1 MGVANRHSSIAM
13 ATYTT
18 LVILWL
24 PFCINRSS
32 GLFFGTPNSE
42 CRSDSQCPS
51 FGRTR
56 CLGTN
61 FILCFGQTQSYT
73 VSGRCLNR
81 SNIICGL
88 GNLLGGRRSSRNCR
102 YRQCAECL
110 IDRDCRGYNQQCS
123 LNNYCTTRSPPP
135 GVSSSTTGQVV
146 FLTTERICV
155 L

>member
-1 MGVANRHSSIAM
+1 MGAVNRLSSIAM
-13 ATYTT
+13 ATFTSLLT
-18 LVILWL
+18 LCVAL
-24 PFCINRSS
+24 CINQSS
-32 GLFFGTPNSE
+32 GLFFRTPNSE

-88 GNLLGGRRSSRNCR
+88 GNCR